1 MKHTHHW
8 QRPEPNR
15 LESDLQSQI
24 IKYAERRRWACI
36 KSTTPSR
43 RGWPDVA
50 AIRKGRTIWIEVK
63 RKDEEA
69 RRQQVLVADW
79 MREHGAEVFEV
90 DSLEEAMEILR

>member
-1 MKHTHHW
+1 MKDTW

-15 LESDLQSQI
+15 LEADIQSLI
-24 IKYAERRRWACI
+24 IKYAERRRWACV
-36 KSTTPSR
+36 KTTTSSR
-43 RGWPDVA
+43 RGWPDLV
-50 AIRKGRTIWIEVK
+50 AIRDGRTIWIEVK

-69 RRQQVLVADW
+69 RRQQALVANW

>member
-1 MKHTHHW
+1 MSGKW
-8 QRPEPNR
+8 QKPESNR

-24 IKYAERRRWACI
+24 IEYATRRRWFAV

-43 RGWPDVA
+43 RGLPDVVA
-50 AIRKGRTIWIEVK
+50 MRDGRTIWIEVK